1 MKNYIVVQKS
11 DELIDIVSEPPTWI
25 MRGGASVITGIL
37 FLFLLGTWVIKYP
50 EVLTGNA
57 VVTTRI
63 QPIRVI
69 VPMGGRMTSLLV
81 KDEMRVKKGAILA
94 ETENTTQLSNI
105 PSIRQLMNETKTFLT
120 NTQRNIS
127 FPATQPGWGDLQAD
141 FNIIRQNYLDFKRL
155 QSDNF
160 KEERIKNRQ
169 QQADELRQ
177 MIAVNERQKQLNE
190 EAFQNAEERF
200 QGDEKLFK
208 QGVTSKFDYIASKNK
223 RLEQQRERENFEK
236 EILGNHLK
244 LNELER
250 DVQEISYAYTEK
262 KRLCLDNIEQS
273 LYNIENSLRH
283 WQQNYLITAPADG
296 KLVFLK
302 NLTENQYLKTADTL
316 FALMPVEESFMATV
330 DIPVR
335 GMGKARIGQ
344 KVIIKLDDYPYQEF
358 GVLEGKV
365 ISLEPSL
372 TIHSYRVKV
381 SLKDGLKSTYHQKF
395 KFRSEMAGTAQ
406 IVTTDLRLVE
416 HAFYGLRKLLM

>member
-94 ETENTTQLSNI
+94 ETENTTRLSNI

-365 ISLEPSL
+365 TSLEPSL

-381 SLKDGLKSTYHQKF
+381 SLKNGLKSTYHQKF

>member
-57 VVTTRI
+57 VVTTRT

>member
-105 PSIRQLMNETKTFLT
+105 PAIRQLMNETKTFLT

>member
-1 MKNYIVVQKS
+1 MKDHIVVQKS

-25 MRGGASVITGIL
+25 MRGGAGVITGIL
-37 FLFLLGTWVIKYP
+37 LLFLLGTWVIKYP

-94 ETENTTQLSNI
+94 ETENTTRLSNI
-105 PSIRQLMNETKTFLT
+105 PAIRQLMAETKTFLT
-120 NTQRNIS
+120 NTQRPIS
-127 FPATQPGWGDLQAD
+127 FPGAQIGWGDLQTD
-141 FNIIRQNYLDFKRL
+141 FNVIRQNYLDFKRL

-208 QGVTSKFDYIASKNK
+208 QGVTSKFDYITSKNK

-244 LNELER
+244 LNEIER

-262 KRLCLDNIEQS
+262 KRLCLDNIGQS

-302 NLTENQYLKTADTL
+302 NLTENQYFKTADTL
-316 FALMPVEESFMATV
+316 FALMPVEETFIATV

-358 GVLEGKV
+358 GMLEGKV
-365 ISLEPSL
+365 ISMEPSL

-381 SLKDGLKSTYHQKF
+381 SLKDGLTSTYNQKF

-406 IVTTDLRLVE
+406 IVTMDLRLIE
-416 HAFYGLRKLLM
+416 HAFYGLRKLMM

>member
-94 ETENTTQLSNI
+94 ETENTTRLSNI
-105 PSIRQLMNETKTFLT
+105 PAIRQLMTETKTFLT